1 MAAEMFVSTGFP
13 HHKRNWPMITFEKK
27 GDLPPTV
34 ANETEENRFEQI
46 RKLAA
51 ERHKKADTDGT
62 RRRDRQTVEDNRL
75 R

>member
-1 MAAEMFVSTGFP
+1 
-13 HHKRNWPMITFEKK
+13 MITFEKK

-34 ANETEENRFEQI
+34 ASETEENRFEQI

-51 ERHKKADTDGT
+51 ERHKRADTDGT